1 MVTSSSSSLILF
13 CLTVSLLLLLLP
25 LPSHCADPDP
35 LLDLCVANLTAS
47 TSSSYFPC
55 KLPSEV
61 TADDFVFDGLS
72 KQGNV
77 TNLFGVAVTTGNVLS
92 FPGLNTLGLSMNR
105 VDFGPGGINPP
116 HSHPRASEIGIVIE
130 GTILSGIVTTKNVY
144 YGKVATAGQV
154 FAVPRGLVHFELNL
168 GQTKALFFT
177 AFNSHL
183 PGSTVLPLSL
193 FAAAPSIPMEVLTKT
208 YLVDEDAI
216 NAMKSKF
223 VF

>member
-1 MVTSSSSSLILF
+1 MVPSPSSSLILF

-47 TSSSYFPC
+47 ASSSNFPC

-130 GTILSGIVTTKNVY
+130 GKILSGIVTTKKCVL
-144 YGKVATAGQV
+144 
-154 FAVPRGLVHFELNL
+154 R
-168 GQTKALFFT
+168 
-177 AFNSHL
+177 HL

-216 NAMKSKF
+216 NAVKSKF